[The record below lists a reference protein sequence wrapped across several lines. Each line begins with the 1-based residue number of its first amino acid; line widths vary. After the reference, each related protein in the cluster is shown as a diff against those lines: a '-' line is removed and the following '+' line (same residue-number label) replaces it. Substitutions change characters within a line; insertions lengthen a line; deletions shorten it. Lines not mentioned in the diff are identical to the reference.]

1 MYRAKMNEIRLGLIP
16 DDLDS
21 DGRLYFNEAESIEG
35 CALIIPRYLPE
46 T

>member
-16 DDLDS
+16 DDLDT
-21 DGRLYFNEAESIEG
+21 DGRLYFNEAESIDG
-35 CALIIPRYLPE
+35 CALIIPRCLTE